1 MHKAFLRTF
10 SRAAITGLILLG
22 GHALAAGDDM
32 AFPDSEMPNGSM
44 KECKLG
50 QKPADLDGQRVI
62 VITWYGMIYLALPAV
77 TDWKF
82 QCDDERFFW
91 ALSKSARMQVTV
103 NPRKPKPGED
113 VSYKN
118 YLSALGANQKKGIE
132 SHGARV
138 TDPVVFSISKDDKG
152 EIFGLEMT
160 INAPE
165 GQRLPLFP
173 QDSFFTTRMG
183 PGGNMFD
190 LHFTTYSQEGE
201 NKKALTEKVHALLGS
216 FIIKGD
222 AGPKTDAQT
231 PVADLTKPSKSNG
244 PLPSFPGIS
253 SANFSDKTTEAMKA
267 VLDCKSEKMGRYC
280 DALDRFVKAKPL
292 SKDANNVWA
301 GSTLVVF
308 AADGGKIAGAGEG
321 VHHLYVKKGK
331 ASFNAVKPSDESEA
345 KDLRVLLD
353 QVHAGKAP
361 ARDSGLMKYL
371 GGFTPMQT
379 NPVEVKAGALSF
391 IMGIGADLGAK
402 EDQLPEAV
410 RSAPRDFVRENDKEL
425 LVVEVWGEGTA
436 IKIGIFP
443 KG

>member
-1 MHKAFLRTF
+1 M
-10 SRAAITGLILLG
+10 GLILLG

-44 KECKLG
+44 KECKIVE
-50 QKPADLDGQRVI
+50 KPADVGGQRVI
-62 VITWYGMIYLALPAV
+62 GITYEGMIYLALPAAA
-77 TDWKF
+77 DWKF
-82 QCDDERFFW
+82 QCDQDRFFW
-91 ALSKSARMQVTV
+91 GLSKSARMQVTV
-103 NPRKPKPGED
+103 NPYKPQSGED
-113 VSYKN
+113 VTYKN
-118 YLSALGANQKKGIE
+118 YLSAIGANNKKGME
-132 SHGARV
+132 SHGVRV
-138 TDPVVFSISKDDKG
+138 TNTSVFSISKDDKG

-160 INAPE
+160 MNSPE
-165 GQRLPLFP
+165 GQKWPLFP

-183 PGGNMFD
+183 PGGYMFD
-190 LHFTTYSQEGE
+190 VHFTTYSKEGE
-201 NKKALTEKVHALLGS
+201 NKKALTDKVHALLGA
-216 FIIKGD
+216 FTTKGNVGPKGD
-222 AGPKTDAQT
+222 SQT
-231 PVADLTKPSKSNG
+231 PVADLTRPSKSNG

-253 SANFSDKTTEAMKA
+253 SANFSDATPAAMKA

-292 SKDANNVWA
+292 SKDTNNVWA

-331 ASFNAVKPSDESEA
+331 ASFNTVKPSDESEA
-345 KDLRVLLD
+345 QDLRALLD

-371 GGFTPMQT
+371 GGFTPMQV

-391 IMGIGADLGAK
+391 IMGIGADLGVK